1 MRTVKRAPILAM
13 YCAVLACGVFAQ
25 PSGDLKSRNRLLE
38 SELALAK
45 TGGSYM
51 VIDIAGK
58 AVSLRARGMIM
69 RKWDIGSS
77 RAWGKR
83 IPMKTLKMKT
93 KSALKPPQRANI
105 TPGKEEKPAK
115 ESSSPAASSEPDLG
129 ILELKD
135 MPVHYDL
142 IFEDGIRVAVR
153 PRSGKFGTRI
163 TSLGKTLGWYI
174 GLPIKTIFRAIR
186 KKPFTEISIVL
197 SSEKDAREIYWAF
210 LDGHRTIII
219 P

>member
-1 MRTVKRAPILAM
+1 MRGTKRAQGLAVF
-13 YCAVLACGVFAQ
+13 CAWLACGAVAQ

-38 SELALAK
+38 SELSLAK

-58 AVSLRARGMIM
+58 SVSLRARGMIL

-77 RAWGKR
+77 RSWGKR

-93 KSALKPPQRANI
+93 KSALRPPQRANI

-115 ESSSPAASSEPDLG
+115 GSASSASSEPDLG

-142 IFEDGIRVAVR
+142 IFDEEIRVAIR
-153 PRSGKFGTRI
+153 PRAQKFGTRVKN
-163 TSLGKTLGWYI
+163 LGKALGWYV
-174 GLPIKTIFRAIR
+174 GLPIKTVFRVIR
-186 KKPFTEISIVL
+186 KKPFTEISVIL
-197 SSEKDAREIYWAF
+197 SSEKDAREIYWTF
-210 LDGHRTIII
+210 LDGHQTIII